1 MTSEWATVPIQEG
14 ESKEEEEEKKKK
26 KNKMGVFCFFFW
38 VGFDGGSKASISLM
52 VTWSLSKV
60 LGVFG
65 EKGKI
70 GGRAGGGGGSIAY
83 SNSER

>member
-1 MTSEWATVPIQEG
+1 MTSEWATVPILEG

-26 KNKMGVFCFFFW
+26 EEKLECFCFFFW
-38 VGFDGGSKASISLM
+38 VGFDGGSKESITLM

-83 SNSER
+83 SSSER

>member
-1 MTSEWATVPIQEG
+1 MSNSTNTGRREQG
-14 ESKEEEEEKKKK
+14 GGRGEEEGKKI
-26 KNKMGVFCFFFW
+26 GVFCFFFW
-38 VGFDGGSKASISLM
+38 AGFDGGSKESITLM

-83 SNSER
+83 SSSER

>member
-1 MTSEWATVPIQEG
+1 
-14 ESKEEEEEKKKK
+14 
-26 KNKMGVFCFFFW
+26 VFCFFFW
-38 VGFDGGSKASISLM
+38 AGFDGGSKESITLM

-83 SNSER
+83 SSSER